1 MSEQNESAD
10 EELSPELKRVFRI
23 VLVVAMTLFGFIA
36 VEIGAFVLEGAGSLP
51 MRILPEEKLNYKVDI
66 YARHR
71 FEHDSRLARLADGRE
86 FPMNALGLRGPET
99 TIDKAP
105 NTLRVMIYG
114 GSHVFDQNVSG
125 HSDWPRLVEKHL
137 HDSGFT
143 NVEVLNLGTPGHAT
157 TDAVGR
163 LLTEGHR
170 FEPDIVLLD
179 NGWNDLKYFASDE
192 LLNRQQRPFT
202 ESYRTQYYNG
212 LDRLLCR
219 WSRVY
224 LAGRWA
230 AQAAMNRLVLYGVV
244 AGPEGL
250 YEERE
255 PVKAL
260 LESGPQQYELNVRTF
275 VSIAKSIGATPVL
288 VKQPAL
294 IDVGNTPEEKAMIHY
309 HYVNMDH
316 ETLCEANTRVRA
328 ILDQVGQETGTPVI
342 DAASFVEPSA
352 ENFTDAV
359 HTTEMGSKR
368 IAEVVAN
375 GLLGVLS
382 GNDPEPAT
390 IEPPSEAP
398 PSP

>member
-143 NVEVLNLGTPGHAT
+143 NVEVLNLGT
-157 TDAVGR
+157 
-163 LLTEGHR
+163 
-170 FEPDIVLLD
+170 LD
-179 NGWNDLKYFASDE
+179 TPPRMLW
-192 LLNRQQRPFT
+192 
-202 ESYRTQYYNG
+202 
-212 LDRLLCR
+212 
-219 WSRVY
+219 
-224 LAGRWA
+224 
-230 AQAAMNRLVLYGVV
+230 
-244 AGPEGL
+244 
-250 YEERE
+250 
-255 PVKAL
+255 
-260 LESGPQQYELNVRTF
+260 
-275 VSIAKSIGATPVL
+275 GA
-288 VKQPAL
+288 
-294 IDVGNTPEEKAMIHY
+294 Y
-309 HYVNMDH
+309 
-316 ETLCEANTRVRA
+316 
-328 ILDQVGQETGTPVI
+328 
-342 DAASFVEPSA
+342 
-352 ENFTDAV
+352 
-359 HTTEMGSKR
+359 
-368 IAEVVAN
+368 
-375 GLLGVLS
+375 
-382 GNDPEPAT
+382 
-390 IEPPSEAP
+390 
-398 PSP
+398 

>member
-1 MSEQNESAD
+1 M
-10 EELSPELKRVFRI
+10 
-23 VLVVAMTLFGFIA
+23 
-36 VEIGAFVLEGAGSLP
+36 
-51 MRILPEEKLNYKVDI
+51 
-66 YARHR
+66 
-71 FEHDSRLARLADGRE
+71 
-86 FPMNALGLRGPET
+86 
-99 TIDKAP
+99 
-105 NTLRVMIYG
+105 
-114 GSHVFDQNVSG
+114 
-125 HSDWPRLVEKHL
+125 
-137 HDSGFT
+137 
-143 NVEVLNLGTPGHAT
+143 
-157 TDAVGR
+157 GR

-328 ILDQVGQETGTPVI
+328 ILGSSRPETGTPVI

-398 PSP
+398 PSPETASRRDA